1 MILKHNKIK
10 EFNME
15 NRGLVLLSKFS
26 VSARRLIGV
35 VNPARL
41 IKDHEYSAQI
51 FQKVSEFGDE
61 ELIMLS
67 LEVQNMLGMM
77 SITTTPTPEKVVSI
91 KPVEVIEQKYMYG
104 ARS

>member
-1 MILKHNKIK
+1 
-10 EFNME
+10 ME

-41 IKDHEYSAQI
+41 IKDSEYSAQI
-51 FQKVSEFGDE
+51 FQKVFEMGDE
-61 ELIMLS
+61 ELILLS
-67 LEVQNMLGMM
+67 LEVQNMLGLMTANATPD
-77 SITTTPTPEKVVSI
+77 TTKVVSI
-91 KPVEVIEQKYMYG
+91 KPVESPEKKYMYG

>member
-1 MILKHNKIK
+1 
-10 EFNME
+10 ME

-35 VNPARL
+35 VNPAKL
-41 IKDHEYSAQI
+41 IKDSEYSAQI
-51 FQKVSEFGDE
+51 FQKVFEMGDE

-77 SITTTPTPEKVVSI
+77 SVDAIPDTNNKVVPI
-91 KPVEVIEQKYMYG
+91 KQEESSDKKYMFG

>member
-1 MILKHNKIK
+1 
-10 EFNME
+10 ME

-35 VNPARL
+35 VNPAKL
-41 IKDHEYSAQI
+41 IKDAEYSAQI

-67 LEVQNMLGMM
+67 LEVQNMLGLM
-77 SITTTPTPEKVVSI
+77 SVTTVPTEKIISI
-91 KPVEVIEQKYMYG
+91 KPLEVVEKKYMYG

>member
-1 MILKHNKIK
+1 
-10 EFNME
+10 ME

-35 VNPARL
+35 VNPAKL
-41 IKDHEYSAQI
+41 IKDSEYSAQI
-51 FQKVSEFGDE
+51 FQKVFEMGDE

-77 SITTTPTPEKVVSI
+77 SVDAIPDTNKVVSI
-91 KPVEVIEQKYMYG
+91 KPEESSDKKYMFG

>member
-1 MILKHNKIK
+1 
-10 EFNME
+10 ME

-41 IKDHEYSAQI
+41 IKDSEYSAQI
-51 FQKVSEFGDE
+51 FQKVFEMGDE

-77 SITTTPTPEKVVSI
+77 SVNAVPDSNKVVPI
-91 KPVEVIEQKYMYG
+91 KQEESSDKKYMFG

>member
-1 MILKHNKIK
+1 
-10 EFNME
+10 ME
-15 NRGLVLLSKFS
+15 NQGLVLLSKFS

-41 IKDHEYSAQI
+41 IKDSEYSAQI
-51 FQKVSEFGDE
+51 FQKASEFGDE

-67 LEVQNMLGMM
+67 LEVQNMLGLM
-77 SITTTPTPEKVVSI
+77 SINTISPPEKVVPF
-91 KPVEVIEQKYMYG
+91 KPDVEQKYMFG

>member
-1 MILKHNKIK
+1 
-10 EFNME
+10 ME

-41 IKDHEYSAQI
+41 IKDSEYSAQI
-51 FQKVSEFGDE
+51 FQKVFEMGDE

-77 SITTTPTPEKVVSI
+77 SVNAVQDSNKVVPI
-91 KPVEVIEQKYMYG
+91 KQEESSDKKYMFG

>member
-1 MILKHNKIK
+1 
-10 EFNME
+10 ME

-41 IKDHEYSAQI
+41 IKDSEYSAQI
-51 FQKVSEFGDE
+51 FQKAFEMGDE
-61 ELIMLS
+61 ELILLS
-67 LEVQNMLGMM
+67 LEVQNMLGLMNA
-77 SITTTPTPEKVVSI
+77 SATPDTNKVVPI
-91 KPVEVIEQKYMYG
+91 KPVEPEKKYMYG

>member
-1 MILKHNKIK
+1 
-10 EFNME
+10 ME

-41 IKDHEYSAQI
+41 IKDGEYSAQI
-51 FQKVSEFGDE
+51 FQKVFEMGDE

-77 SITTTPTPEKVVSI
+77 SVNAVQDSNKVVPI
-91 KPVEVIEQKYMYG
+91 KQEESSDKKYMFG

>member
-1 MILKHNKIK
+1 
-10 EFNME
+10 ME

-35 VNPARL
+35 VNPAKL
-41 IKDHEYSAQI
+41 IKDSEYSAQI
-51 FQKVSEFGDE
+51 FQKVFEMGDE

-77 SITTTPTPEKVVSI
+77 SVDAIPDTNKVVPI
-91 KPVEVIEQKYMYG
+91 KQEESSDKKYMFG

>member
-1 MILKHNKIK
+1 
-10 EFNME
+10 ME

-35 VNPARL
+35 VNPAKL
-41 IKDHEYSAQI
+41 IKDSEYSAQI
-51 FQKVSEFGDE
+51 FQKVFEMGDE

-77 SITTTPTPEKVVSI
+77 SVNAVPDSNKVVPI
-91 KPVEVIEQKYMYG
+91 KQEESSDKKYMFG

>member
-1 MILKHNKIK
+1 
-10 EFNME
+10 ME

-35 VNPARL
+35 VNPAKL
-41 IKDHEYSAQI
+41 IKDPEYSAQI
-51 FQKVSEFGDE
+51 FQKVFEMGDE

-77 SITTTPTPEKVVSI
+77 SVDAIPDTNKVVPI
-91 KPVEVIEQKYMYG
+91 KQEESSDKKYMFG

>member
-1 MILKHNKIK
+1 
-10 EFNME
+10 ME

-41 IKDHEYSAQI
+41 TKDAEYSAQI

-77 SITTTPTPEKVVSI
+77 SVTTTPTPEKIVPI
-91 KPVEVIEQKYMYG
+91 KPLETVEQKYMYG